1 MAGRRRSINSRP
13 LDVSHISWRTQ
24 PEIWINISWFI
35 LSFVDQ
41 PRTEVGYHREGP
53 YSEKRR
59 RRLHHQKF
67 SIEALCANETA
78 CLAHRCKTIWNTIT
92 SWVSLC
98 NRTCLE
104 HVTPAMDWCF
114 FLFWNA
120 FSKVLVSSNGK
131 TANKW
136 NSFYRKKTQ
145 VHWFRKHVSNGDQ
158 DLDHINYGFQK
169 RRSNRRGW
177 VGVGL
182 SII

>member
-104 HVTPAMDWCF
+104 R
-114 FLFWNA
+114 
-120 FSKVLVSSNGK
+120 SVSSKIDSSHLQWIGVFFDFEMRFQRYWFQATARRQING
-131 TANKW
+131 TV
-136 NSFYRKKTQ
+136 FTEKK
-145 VHWFRKHVSNGDQ
+145 HKYIDSVSMSPME
-158 DLDHINYGFQK
+158 IK
-169 RRSNRRGW
+169 
-177 VGVGL
+177 
-182 SII
+182 I